1 MIEKQ
6 LINLLL
12 EKDFYEEN
20 KGRVSKSMFT
30 NGTGKLYETITKAH
44 SDSESNISIDELAT
58 LHTQV
63 YNHALTRAA
72 KDNFYSLLEEVKKEK
87 PNKKIATTIL
97 EAMHKQDIAR
107 RIAVVSTNIYNN
119 TEESNFNDIQSLI
132 DELKGVNKEEF
143 DTVTDNITELIDA
156 LKDNTKWKFNLT
168 DLKNKV
174 NGIGE
179 GNLIIVFARP
189 ESGKT
194 AFWVNMVAGRNGF
207 ATQGAKVCAL
217 INEEPAIRTQMRLI
231 NAHTGMTFAEIKENP
246 TKASELWGQI
256 KDKIRIL
263 DTVDWTLEK
272 IDSYVAKEKPD
283 VLVIDQL
290 DKVHMGGS
298 FARGDEKLRA
308 IYTGAREIAKR
319 RDCSLIGISQASAD
333 ASGKWDMTFD
343 MMENS
348 KTGKAAEADV
358 IIGVGYKPN
367 SDYSNDND
375 RSLSVSKNKITGWHG
390 KIMVKIV
397 PEVSRYRD

>member
-12 EKDFYEEN
+12 DKDFYEKN
-20 KGRVSKSMFT
+20 KGRVSKTMFT
-30 NGTGKLYETITKAH
+30 NGTGTLYDTISKAH
-44 SDSESNISIDELAT
+44 QESDSNLSIDEIST

-63 YNHALTRAA
+63 YNPALSRAA
-72 KDNFYSLLEEVKKEK
+72 KENFYNLLEEVKKEK

-97 EAMHKQDIAR
+97 ESLHKQNVAR
-107 RIAVVSTNIYNN
+107 KIAVIATELYNN
-119 TEESNFNDIQSLI
+119 TREDGFTGIQELI
-132 DELKGVNKEEF
+132 DESKGIYKEEYE
-143 DTVTDNITELIDA
+143 NITDDIEELIES

-168 DLKNKV
+168 DLRNRV

-179 GNLIIVFARP
+179 GNFIIIFARP

-194 AFWVNMVAGRNGF
+194 AFWVNLVAGRNGF

-231 NAHTGMTFAEIKENP
+231 NAHTGMTFAEIRKNP
-246 TKASELWGQI
+246 DRAGELWSQI
-256 KDKIRIL
+256 KTNIKIL

-283 VLVIDQL
+283 VLIVDQL
-290 DKVHMGGS
+290 DKIHIGGT

-308 IYTGAREIAKR
+308 IYTGAREVAKR
-319 RDCSLIGISQASAD
+319 RNCSLIGISQASAD

-367 SDYSNDND
+367 SEYSNENE

-390 KIMVKIV
+390 KVMVKIE
-397 PEVSRYRD
+397 PELSRYRD

>member
-63 YNHALTRAA
+63 YNPALTRAA

-143 DTVTDNITELIDA
+143 DTVTNDINKLIDE

-207 ATQGAKVCAL
+207 ATQGAKICAL

-231 NAHTGMTFAEIKENP
+231 NAYTGMTFAEIKEDP
-246 TKASELWGQI
+246 QKAGDLWSQI
-256 KDKIRIL
+256 KHQIRIL

-283 VLVIDQL
+283 ILIIDQL

>member
-20 KGRVSKSMFT
+20 KGRISKSMFT
-30 NGTGKLYETITKAH
+30 NGTGKLYETITIAH

-58 LHTQV
+58 LHTKV
-63 YNHALTRAA
+63 YNPALTRVA
-72 KDNFYSLLEEVKKEK
+72 KENFYSLLEEIKKEK
-87 PNKKIATTIL
+87 PNKKIAKTIL
-97 EAMHKQDIAR
+97 EAMHKQNIAR
-107 RIAVVSTNIYNN
+107 RIAVVATGVYNN
-119 TEESNFNDIQSLI
+119 TEAGNFNDIQSLI
-132 DELKGVNKEEF
+132 DELKGVNKEEY
-143 DTVTDNITELIDA
+143 DTITDDVIKLIDA

-168 DLKNKV
+168 DLRNKV

-179 GNLIIVFARP
+179 GNLIIIFARP

-194 AFWVNMVAGRNGF
+194 AFWVNLVAGRNGF

-231 NAHTGMTFAEIKENP
+231 NAYTGMTFAEIKDNP
-246 TKASELWGQI
+246 QKAGDLWSQI
-256 KDKIRIL
+256 KNQIRIL

-283 VLVIDQL
+283 ILIIDQL
-290 DKVHMGGS
+290 DKVHIGGT

-367 SDYSNDND
+367 SEYSNDND

-390 KIMVKIV
+390 KVMVKIE
-397 PEVSRYRD
+397 PELSRYRD

>member
-20 KGRVSKSMFT
+20 KGRVSKAMFT
-30 NGTGKLYETITKAH
+30 NGTGTLYETIAKAH
-44 SDSESNISIDELAT
+44 SNSDTDLSIDEIAT
-58 LHTQV
+58 LHTKV
-63 YNHALTRAA
+63 YNPALTRVA
-72 KDNFYSLLEEVKKEK
+72 KDNFFNLLEEVKKEK
-87 PNKKIATTIL
+87 PNRKIAKTIL

-107 RIAVVSTNIYNN
+107 RIAVVATGVYNN
-119 TEESNFNDIQSLI
+119 VGEESFTDIQNLI
-132 DELKGVNKEEF
+132 DELKGASKEEY
-143 DTVTDNITELIDA
+143 DNVTDDILELIDA

-168 DLKNKV
+168 DLRTRV

-179 GNLIIVFARP
+179 GNLVIVFARP

-194 AFWVNMVAGRNGF
+194 AFWVNLVAGRNGF

-231 NAHTGMTFAEIKENP
+231 NAHTGMTFDEIKENP
-246 TKASELWGQI
+246 TKATALWGDI
-256 KDKIRIL
+256 KSNIRIL

-283 VLVIDQL
+283 VLIIDQL
-290 DKVHMGGS
+290 DKVHIGGS

-319 RDCSLIGISQASAD
+319 RDCSLIGISQASAV

-367 SDYSNDND
+367 SDFSNEDE

-390 KIMVKIV
+390 KIMCKIQ
-397 PEVSRYRD
+397 PEVSRYID

>member
-12 EKDFYEEN
+12 DKDFYEEN

-30 NGTGKLYETITKAH
+30 NGTGKLYETIQKAH
-44 SDSESNISIDELAT
+44 SDSESNISLDELAA
-58 LHTQV
+58 LHVQV
-63 YNHALTRAA
+63 YNPALTRAA
-72 KDNFYSLLEEVKKEK
+72 KENFYSLLDEIKKEK
-87 PNKKIATTIL
+87 PNKKIAKTIL

-107 RIAVVSTNIYNN
+107 RIAVVATGVYNN
-119 TEESNFNDIQSLI
+119 IEEGNFNDIQSLI
-132 DELKGVNKEEF
+132 DELKGTSKEEY
-143 DTVTDNITELIDA
+143 DTVTDDVIKLIEA

-168 DLKNKV
+168 DLRNKV

-179 GNLIIVFARP
+179 GNLIIIFARP

-194 AFWVNMVAGRNGF
+194 AFWVNLGAGRNGF
-207 ATQGAKVCAL
+207 ATQGAKICAL

-231 NAHTGMTFAEIKENP
+231 NAYTGMTFAEIKENP
-246 TKASELWGQI
+246 QKAGDLWSQI
-256 KDKIRIL
+256 KNQIRIL

-283 VLVIDQL
+283 ILIIDQL
-290 DKVHMGGS
+290 DKVHIGGT

-367 SDYSNDND
+367 SEYSNDND

-390 KIMVKIV
+390 KVMVKIE
-397 PEVSRYRD
+397 PELSRYRD

>member
-1 MIEKQ
+1 MA
-6 LINLLL
+6 
-12 EKDFYEEN
+12 
-20 KGRVSKSMFT
+20 R
-30 NGTGKLYETITKAH
+30 
-44 SDSESNISIDELAT
+44 
-58 LHTQV
+58 
-63 YNHALTRAA
+63 
-72 KDNFYSLLEEVKKEK
+72 
-87 PNKKIATTIL
+87 KIAV
-97 EAMHKQDIAR
+97 IA
-107 RIAVVSTNIYNN
+107 TELYNN
-119 TEESNFNDIQSLI
+119 TREDGFTGIQELI
-132 DELKGVNKEEF
+132 DESKGIYKEEYE
-143 DTVTDNITELIDA
+143 NITDDIEELIES

-168 DLKNKV
+168 DLRNRV

-179 GNLIIVFARP
+179 GNFIIIFARP

-194 AFWVNMVAGRNGF
+194 AFWVNLVAGRNGF

-231 NAHTGMTFAEIKENP
+231 NAHTGMTFAEIRKNP
-246 TKASELWGQI
+246 DRAGELWSQI
-256 KDKIRIL
+256 KTNIKIL

-283 VLVIDQL
+283 VLIVDQL
-290 DKVHMGGS
+290 DKIHIGGT

-319 RDCSLIGISQASAD
+319 RNCSLIGISQASAD

-367 SDYSNDND
+367 SEYSNENE
-375 RSLSVSKNKITGWHG
+375 RSLSVSKNKITGCHG
-390 KIMVKIV
+390 KVMVKIE
-397 PEVSRYRD
+397 PEISRYRD

>member
-63 YNHALTRAA
+63 YNPALTRAA
-72 KDNFYSLLEEVKKEK
+72 RDNFYSLLEEVKKEK

-143 DTVTDNITELIDA
+143 DTVTNDINKLIDE

-194 AFWVNMVAGRNGF
+194 AFWVNMVAGQNGF

-283 VLVIDQL
+283 VLIIDQL

>member
-6 LINLLL
+6 LIYLLL

-30 NGTGKLYETITKAH
+30 NGTGKLYETIQKAH

-63 YNHALTRAA
+63 YNPALTRAA

-143 DTVTDNITELIDA
+143 DTVTNDINKLIDA

-207 ATQGAKVCAL
+207 ATQGAKICAL

-231 NAHTGMTFAEIKENP
+231 NAYTGMTFAEIKEDP
-246 TKASELWGQI
+246 QKAGDLWSQI
-256 KDKIRIL
+256 KNQIRIL

-283 VLVIDQL
+283 ILIIDQL

-397 PEVSRYRD
+397 PELSRYRD

>member
-20 KGRVSKSMFT
+20 KGRISKSMFT

-58 LHTQV
+58 LHTKV
-63 YNHALTRAA
+63 YNPALTRVA
-72 KDNFYSLLEEVKKEK
+72 KENFYSLLEEIKKEK
-87 PNKKIATTIL
+87 PNKKIAKTIL
-97 EAMHKQDIAR
+97 EAMHKQNIAR
-107 RIAVVSTNIYNN
+107 RIAVVATGVYNN
-119 TEESNFNDIQSLI
+119 TEAGNFNDIQSLI
-132 DELKGVNKEEF
+132 DELKGVNKEEY
-143 DTVTDNITELIDA
+143 DTITDDVIKLIDA

-168 DLKNKV
+168 DLRNKV

-179 GNLIIVFARP
+179 GNLIIIFARP

-194 AFWVNMVAGRNGF
+194 AFWVNLVAGRNGF

-231 NAHTGMTFAEIKENP
+231 NAYTGMTFAEIKENP
-246 TKASELWGQI
+246 QKAGDLWSQI
-256 KDKIRIL
+256 KNQIRIL

-283 VLVIDQL
+283 ILIIDQL
-290 DKVHMGGS
+290 DKVHIGGT

-358 IIGVGYKPN
+358 IKGVGYKPN
-367 SDYSNDND
+367 SEYSNDND

-390 KIMVKIV
+390 KVMVKIE
-397 PEVSRYRD
+397 PELSRYRD

>member
-6 LINLLL
+6 LISLLL
-12 EKDFYEEN
+12 EKDFYEKN
-20 KGRVSKSMFT
+20 KGRVSKTMFT
-30 NGTGKLYETITKAH
+30 NGTGNLYETITKAH
-44 SDSESNISIDELAT
+44 EQSEGNLSIDEVST
-58 LHTQV
+58 LHTDV
-63 YNHALTRAA
+63 YNPALTRVA
-72 KDNFYSLLEEVKKEK
+72 KENFINLLDEIKNEK
-87 PNKKIATTIL
+87 PNKKIANTIL
-97 EAMHKQDIAR
+97 ESLHKQNIAKK
-107 RIAVVSTNIYNN
+107 IAVISTELYNN
-119 TEESNFNDIQSLI
+119 TRESGFNDIQNLI
-132 DELKGVNKEEF
+132 DESKGVNKEEYEN
-143 DTVTDNITELIDA
+143 VTDNVLELIEA

-168 DLKNKV
+168 DLRNRV

-179 GNLIIVFARP
+179 GNFAIIFARP

-194 AFWVNMVAGRNGF
+194 AFWVNLVAGQNGF
-207 ATQGAKVCAL
+207 ATQGAKICAL

-231 NAHTGMTFAEIKENP
+231 NAYTGMTFGEIKQNP
-246 TKASELWGQI
+246 TKAGGLWSQI
-256 KDKIRIL
+256 KKNIQIL

-283 VLVIDQL
+283 ILIIDQL
-290 DKVHMGGS
+290 DKVHIGGT

-319 RDCSLIGISQASAD
+319 RDCSLIGVSQASAD

-348 KTGKAAEADV
+348 RTGKAAEADL

-367 SDYSNDND
+367 SEYSNDSD

-390 KIMVKIV
+390 KIMVKIE

>member
-6 LINLLL
+6 LIYLLL

-30 NGTGKLYETITKAH
+30 NGTGKLYETIQKAH

-63 YNHALTRAA
+63 YNPALTRAA

-143 DTVTDNITELIDA
+143 DTVTNDINKLIDA

-207 ATQGAKVCAL
+207 ATQGAKICAL

-231 NAHTGMTFAEIKENP
+231 NAYTGMTFAEIKEDP
-246 TKASELWGQI
+246 QKAGDLWSQI
-256 KDKIRIL
+256 KNQIRIL

-283 VLVIDQL
+283 ILIIDQL

>member
-12 EKDFYEEN
+12 EKDFYEKN
-20 KGRVSKSMFT
+20 KGRVSKTMFT
-30 NGTGKLYETITKAH
+30 NGTGNLYDTIIKAH
-44 SDSESNISIDELAT
+44 EQSDGNLSIDEVAT
-58 LHTQV
+58 LHTDV
-63 YNHALTRAA
+63 YNPALTKVA
-72 KDNFYSLLEEVKKEK
+72 KENFINLLGDIKKEK
-87 PNKKIATTIL
+87 PNKKIASTIL
-97 EAMHKQDIAR
+97 ESLYRQNIAKK
-107 RIAVVSTNIYNN
+107 IAVISTELYNN
-119 TEESNFNDIQSLI
+119 TRESGFNDIQNLI
-132 DELKGVNKEEF
+132 DESKGVSKEEYEN
-143 DTVTDNITELIDA
+143 VTKDISELIEN

-168 DLKNKV
+168 DLRNRV

-179 GNLIIVFARP
+179 GNLIIIFARP

-194 AFWVNMVAGRNGF
+194 AFWVNLVAGQDGF

-231 NAHTGMTFAEIKENP
+231 NAHTGMKFNEIKENP
-246 TKASELWGQI
+246 VKAGGMWEKI
-256 KDKIRIL
+256 KNNIQIL

-272 IDSYVAKEKPD
+272 IDSYLAKEKPD

-290 DKVHMGGS
+290 DKVHIDGK
-298 FARGDEKLRA
+298 FLRGDEKLRA

-348 KTGKAAEADV
+348 RTGKAAEADL
-358 IIGVGYKPN
+358 IIGIGYKPN
-367 SDYSNDND
+367 SEYSNESD
-375 RSLSVSKNKITGWHG
+375 RSLSISKNKITGWHG
-390 KIMVKIV
+390 KIMVKIE
-397 PEVSRYRD
+397 PGLSRYRD

>member
-12 EKDFYEEN
+12 EKDFYDEN

-63 YNHALTRAA
+63 YNPALTRAA

-143 DTVTDNITELIDA
+143 DTVTNDINKLIDE

-231 NAHTGMTFAEIKENP
+231 NAYTGMTFAEIKEDP
-246 TKASELWGQI
+246 QKAGDLWSQI
-256 KDKIRIL
+256 KHQIRIL
-263 DTVDWTLEK
+263 DSVDWTLEK

-283 VLVIDQL
+283 ILIIDQL

>member
-30 NGTGKLYETITKAH
+30 NGTGKLYETIQKAH

-63 YNHALTRAA
+63 YNPALTRAA
-72 KDNFYSLLEEVKKEK
+72 RDNFYSLLEEVKKEK

-194 AFWVNMVAGRNGF
+194 AFWVNMVAGQNGF

-283 VLVIDQL
+283 VLIIDQL

>member
-63 YNHALTRAA
+63 YNPALTRAA

-143 DTVTDNITELIDA
+143 DTVTNDINKLIDA

-217 INEEPAIRTQMRLI
+217 INEEPAIRTQMRLV
-231 NAHTGMTFAEIKENP
+231 NAYTGMTFAEIKEDP
-246 TKASELWGQI
+246 QKAGDLWSQI
-256 KDKIRIL
+256 KNQIRIL

-283 VLVIDQL
+283 ILVIDQL

>member
-63 YNHALTRAA
+63 YNPALTRAA

-143 DTVTDNITELIDA
+143 DTVTNDINKLIDA

-231 NAHTGMTFAEIKENP
+231 NAYTGMTFAEIKEDP
-246 TKASELWGQI
+246 QKAGDLWSQI
-256 KDKIRIL
+256 KHQIRIL

-283 VLVIDQL
+283 ILIIDQL

>member
-1 MIEKQ
+1 
-6 LINLLL
+6 
-12 EKDFYEEN
+12 
-20 KGRVSKSMFT
+20 
-30 NGTGKLYETITKAH
+30 
-44 SDSESNISIDELAT
+44 
-58 LHTQV
+58 
-63 YNHALTRAA
+63 
-72 KDNFYSLLEEVKKEK
+72 
-87 PNKKIATTIL
+87 
-97 EAMHKQDIAR
+97 MHKQDIAR

-207 ATQGAKVCAL
+207 ATQGAKICAL

-231 NAHTGMTFAEIKENP
+231 NAYTGMTFAEIKEDP
-246 TKASELWGQI
+246 QKAGDLWSQI
-256 KDKIRIL
+256 KNQIRIL

-283 VLVIDQL
+283 ILVIDQL

>member
-63 YNHALTRAA
+63 YNPALTRAA

-143 DTVTDNITELIDA
+143 DTVTNDINKLIDA

-217 INEEPAIRTQMRLI
+217 INEEPAIRTQMRLV
-231 NAHTGMTFAEIKENP
+231 NAYTGMTFAEIKEDP
-246 TKASELWGQI
+246 QKAGDLWSQI
-256 KDKIRIL
+256 KHQIRIL

-283 VLVIDQL
+283 ILIIDQL